1 MMINIRIIILVLAQT
16 FFITISAQRFGA
28 KVDLS
33 LARLNEPN
41 KIQDNINTGFSA
53 GGLIEIKI
61 INQFYIQ
68 PEVLLIKKGT
78 FLRDYDMDL
87 DYRLYYVEL
96 PLKFKYNIST
106 KKGCLAA
113 FFGPYIGYGI
123 SGRVYND
130 MFENDIKYFDLFKSN
145 TTDVDPTLSRFDAG
159 ITTGLSYE
167 FKNGFYISTELK
179 PGLLSIMFN
188 KDLILTNQCLSL
200 GVGYIFK

>member
-1 MMINIRIIILVLAQT
+1 MKINIRIILLILAQT
-16 FFITISAQRFGA
+16 FFITISAQRFGV
-28 KVDLS
+28 KVDLT

-53 GGLIEIKI
+53 GGLIEIQI
-61 INQFYIQ
+61 INQLYIQ

-78 FLRDYDMDL
+78 FLRDYDMNL

-96 PLKFKYNIST
+96 PLKLKYNILT
-106 KKGCLAA
+106 QKGCLAA

-145 TTDVDPTLSRFDAG
+145 TTGVD
-159 ITTGLSYE
+159 
-167 FKNGFYISTELK
+167 
-179 PGLLSIMFN
+179 
-188 KDLILTNQCLSL
+188 
-200 GVGYIFK
+200 